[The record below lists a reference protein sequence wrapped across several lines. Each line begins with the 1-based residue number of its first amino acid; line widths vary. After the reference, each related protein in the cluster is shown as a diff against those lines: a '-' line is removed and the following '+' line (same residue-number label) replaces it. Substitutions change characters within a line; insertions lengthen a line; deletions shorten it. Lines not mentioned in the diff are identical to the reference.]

1 MKIERPLR
9 FHSQYHDRIQPEGKP
24 VNLFFIAVIILLV
37 IVGLIALSGDG
48 HLKTEA
54 ANPAEVQ
61 GTFTLLLYGS
71 SSPNDL
77 ANIAILDK
85 EGDPYSFEIY
95 APDFSY
101 TVQAGLNAA
110 QALQKAERF
119 VRRNIQSERSRLHR
133 VLSPAGAG
141 IGFELRPLYS
151 VGTFGRDDILD
162 VRYSIKD
169 RKIVVRIELDPS
181 IEKQTTN

>member
-1 MKIERPLR
+1 
-9 FHSQYHDRIQPEGKP
+9 
-24 VNLFFIAVIILLV
+24 VNLFFIAAIILLV

-48 HLKTEA
+48 HLKTEP

-101 TVQAGLNAA
+101 NVQTGLNAT
-110 QALQKAERF
+110 QALQEAERF
-119 VRRNIQSERSRLHR
+119 VRRNIQSERTRLHR
-133 VLSPAGAG
+133 ILSPSGAG

-169 RKIVVRIELDPS
+169 RTIVVRIELDPS
-181 IEKQTTN
+181 IDRQSTY